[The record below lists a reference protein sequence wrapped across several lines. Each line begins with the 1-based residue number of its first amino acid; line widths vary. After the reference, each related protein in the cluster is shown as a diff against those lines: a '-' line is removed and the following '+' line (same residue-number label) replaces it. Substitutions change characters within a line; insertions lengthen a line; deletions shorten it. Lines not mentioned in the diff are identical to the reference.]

1 MAIINHPS
9 FRKYFANTSW
19 LLVERILR
27 MGITL
32 LVGIYVA
39 RYLEP
44 ERFGQLSYAL
54 SFVSFFSAI
63 ALIGLEH
70 TLIRELV
77 KGETDSKVLLGSS
90 FRLKL
95 FGALIAILLIIISVT
110 FTSNSQEEN
119 IIVFIIA
126 AGFLFQSATVI
137 DYYYQSR
144 VQSKYVVYTQIVQ
157 LVISSIAKLLLVWG
171 NASLVWFAVVTAVDS
186 LIFAVGLILVYLHTG
201 HNPRDWCYNHNTA
214 KILLRDSWPL
224 MLSAVAIS
232 IYMKVDQVM
241 IKEMMGAEA
250 VGYYAAAVR
259 LSEAW
264 YFIPLAI
271 TASLFP
277 AIINAKERS
286 DEHYYDQLQ
295 KLFNVMVW
303 LAVAIALPV
312 TFLSDWIIMLLFGQ
326 AFAQAGDVLSIH
338 IWAGVFV
345 FISCAIGR
353 SLVVENNQKLN
364 LYRNIL
370 GLIVNFGLNILLIP
384 MFGIKGAAFSTLI
397 SYSVSA
403 YFVMPFFV
411 SGRKQFMLATR
422 SLFPLKILMA
432 KRGNI

>member
-1 MAIINHPS
+1 MALINHPG

-27 MGITL
+27 MGINL

-54 SFVSFFSAI
+54 SFVGFFSAI
-63 ALIGLEH
+63 ALMGLEH

-77 KGETDSKVLLGSS
+77 KGETNSQALLGTS
-90 FRLKL
+90 FGLKL
-95 FGALIAILLIIISVT
+95 IGALIAILLTVVST
-110 FTSNSQEEN
+110 SFTSNSEEEN
-119 IIVFIIA
+119 LIVFIIA
-126 AGFLFQSATVI
+126 AGLIFQSVTVI

-144 VQSKYVVYTQIVQ
+144 VQSKYVVYAQVAQ
-157 LVISSIAKLLLVWG
+157 LVISSVVKLLLVWSG
-171 NASLVWFAVVTAVDS
+171 APLIWFAVVIAVDS
-186 LIFAVGLILVYLHTG
+186 LVFAVGLILVYLYAG
-201 HNPRDWCYNHNTA
+201 YNPRNWRYSHRMA
-214 KILLRDSWPL
+214 KVLMKDSWPL

-241 IKEMMGAEA
+241 IKEMIGVEA

-259 LSEAW
+259 ISEAW

-277 AIINAKERS
+277 AIINAKEKS
-286 DEHYYDQLQ
+286 DQQYHHQLQ
-295 KLFNVMVW
+295 KLFDLMIW
-303 LAVAIALPV
+303 LAVAVALPM
-312 TFLSDWIIMLLFGQ
+312 TFMSDWVITLLFGQ

-345 FISCAIGR
+345 FASCAIGR
-353 SLVVENNQKLN
+353 SFVVENNQKIN

-370 GLIVNFGLNILLIP
+370 GLIANIGLNFLLIP
-384 MFGIKGAAFSTLI
+384 LLGIKGAALSTLI

-403 YFVMPFFV
+403 YFSLPLFAA
-411 SGRKQFMLATR
+411 GRKQFMLVTR
-422 SLFPLKILMA
+422 SLFPLRVLVA
-432 KRGNI
+432 KRDDK